1 MLLTDRLAFIFAD
14 NNQNVA
20 KPSCTI
26 VEDIETL
33 QEEAKQHTLYAKYM

>member
-1 MLLTDRLAFIFAD
+1 MLLADKLVFIFAD
-14 NNQNVA
+14 DNQNVA
-20 KPSCTI
+20 KPSYTI